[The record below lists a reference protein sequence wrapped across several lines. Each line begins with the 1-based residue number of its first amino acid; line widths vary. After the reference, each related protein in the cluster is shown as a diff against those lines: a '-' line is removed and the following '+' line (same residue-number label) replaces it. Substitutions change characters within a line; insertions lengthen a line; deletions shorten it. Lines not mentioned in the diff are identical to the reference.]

1 VANSYRKLGK
11 SATNALYPQDH
22 TDTSLRGAKV
32 VADAFMAEA
41 LAERNPL
48 AQFVKSKNRTS

>member
-1 VANSYRKLGK
+1 M
-11 SATNALYPQDH
+11 NALYPQDH